1 MSKNSAVDDYI
12 ASKAT
17 FSQEI
22 LIHLRQIIHDASPD
36 IIETIKWRQ
45 PCFEH
50 NGLICAFAAFKKHVN
65 FSFFKGQ
72 FLNDSAGIFVPSD
85 NNELTALKFSS
96 ISDIPESEVLKG
108 YIQQAIALNS
118 NDEFKKNVAPR
129 KDKSDLVIPD
139 DFAHALTITPAAKRV
154 FSEFS
159 YSKQKD
165 YIEWITSAKREAT
178 RATRLATAVEW
189 ISEGKGRNWKYENC

>member
-1 MSKNSAVDDYI
+1 MSKNAAVDEYI
-12 ASKAT
+12 KSKEPFA
-17 FSQEI
+17 QEI
-22 LIHLRQIIHDASPD
+22 LIHLRNVIHDASPY
-36 IIETIKWRQ
+36 ITETIKWRQ
-45 PCFEH
+45 PCFESG
-50 NGLICAFAAFKKHVN
+50 GLVCAFAAFKKHVN

-72 FLNDSAGIFVPSD
+72 FLNDSAGIFAPSD

-96 ISDIPESEVLKG
+96 ISDIPESEVLKS

-118 NDEFKKNVAPR
+118 NDEIKKKAAPR
-129 KDKSDLVIPD
+129 KDKSELVIPD
-139 DFAHALTITPAAKRV
+139 DFAQALSKTPAAQRV

-165 YIEWITSAKREAT
+165 YLDWITSAKREAT

>member
-1 MSKNSAVDDYI
+1 MPKNTAVDDYI
-12 ASKAT
+12 ASKEPFA
-17 FSQEI
+17 QEI
-22 LIHLRQIIHDASPD
+22 LAHLRDVIHTAAPD

-50 NGLICAFAAFKKHVN
+50 NGLVCAVAAFKKHVS

-72 FLNDSAGIFVPSD
+72 LLNDSEGIFSPSD

-96 ISDIPESEVLKG
+96 LAEIPANHILKR

-118 NDEFKKNVAPR
+118 ANKLKKKVTPR
-129 KDKSDLVIPD
+129 KDKSELVVPEDLAMALAKIPSAQSIFND
-139 DFAHALTITPAAKRV
+139 
-154 FSEFS
+154 FS

-165 YIEWITSAKREAT
+165 YIEWLNSAKREST
-178 RATRLATAVEW
+178 RASRLTTAVAW
-189 ISEGKGRNWKYENC
+189 ITEGKARNWKYENC